1 MEHDV
6 KISPKTISTMLD
18 VDEALVKDIISSLE
32 KEKYILG
39 YNTVINWERFGENGV
54 EAMIE
59 VKVTPVREVGFNG
72 VAERIS
78 RFPEVRSV
86 YLMSGTYDV
95 GEPDFITP
103 WHIREMCIHSLEK
116 GQTSYTSNY
125 GLPELRDELTRTYY
139 RRYGLDYNPAS
150 EILITTGVSEA
161 LDIAIRA
168 VVNPGD
174 EVIVVQPS
182 LCNA

>member
-1 MEHDV
+1 MHLEKKILKIMEHDV

-18 VDEALVKDIISSLE
+18 VDEALVKDIIASLE

-78 RFPEVRSV
+78 RFPEVRSL
-86 YLMSGTYDV
+86 YLMSGTYDLSV
-95 GEPDFITP
+95 VVTGETMKDIALFVSHKLSTLEEVQSTVTHFILKRYKQDDFIF
-103 WHIREMCIHSLEK
+103 
-116 GQTSYTSNY
+116 
-125 GLPELRDELTRTYY
+125 
-139 RRYGLDYNPAS
+139 
-150 EILITTGVSEA
+150 EA
-161 LDIAIRA
+161 PKEDKRL
-168 VVNPGD
+168 
-174 EVIVVQPS
+174 VISP
-182 LCNA
+182 